1 MLRVDKR
8 LGSYEESFYQQA
20 FNGKVTLSGTQIPA
34 DYRAYLDMGRF
45 RNALILDELKQ
56 GVAISFGVMR
66 RCGLLDSNRGP
77 TGRFPVGPGG
87 SSWPRH
93 CRGPTSFLA
102 A

>member
-45 RNALILDELKQ
+45 RNALILDELKHH
-56 GVAISFGVMR
+56 
-66 RCGLLDSNRGP
+66 P
-77 TGRFPVGPGG
+77 TPALQQFVKNYQLNSDG
-87 SSWPRH
+87 
-93 CRGPTSFLA
+93 
-102 A
+102 